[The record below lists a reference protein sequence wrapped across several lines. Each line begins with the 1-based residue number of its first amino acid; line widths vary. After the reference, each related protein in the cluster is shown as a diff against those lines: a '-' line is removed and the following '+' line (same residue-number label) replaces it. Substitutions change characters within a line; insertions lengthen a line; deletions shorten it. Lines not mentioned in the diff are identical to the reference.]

1 MRFWELAPSPNSTK
15 IRMALRFKG
24 IDFDAISFDPADRS
38 ALREASGQ
46 DLSPVIEDRGIVLPD
61 SEAILQFLDANY
73 PETPRLFPPDRN
85 GRRRCDA
92 WKTRLDTE
100 VARHWISIFLCGIGR
115 ADSYPDT
122 SPGLFRDALGVLEEE
137 LGDATTFDAKAPIQ
151 DLRVAEWVTYALP
164 SEDLVARV
172 PIFGRTREMFA
183 VAPGSLPRLE
193 RLIDPWNARLA

>member
-1 MRFWELAPSPNSTK
+1 MRFWELAPSPNGTK

-24 IDFDAISFDPADRS
+24 IEFEAIPVEPADRS
-38 ALREASGQ
+38 ALREVSGQ

-73 PETPRLFPPDRN
+73 PETPRLFPSDRK
-85 GRRRCDA
+85 GRKRSDA
-92 WKTRLDTE
+92 WKTRLDSE
-100 VARHWISIFLCGIGR
+100 VARHWLPIFLHAIGR

-122 SPGLFRDALGVLEEE
+122 SPGLFREALGVLEAE
-137 LGDATTFDAKAPIQ
+137 LGNAGTFDAKAPIQ

-164 SEDLVARV
+164 SDDVVTRV
-172 PIFGRTREMFA
+172 PVFGRTREMFA

-193 RLIDPWNARLA
+193 RLVEPWNARLA